1 VTSIRKMM
9 GRQWLPFLILTLLL
23 GLSVL
28 AIGCG
33 DDENTTDTTEATDST
48 EASDAGATETTE
60 ADTQAAAGEGGSVHI
75 GLIPWDED
83 IAATYLWKNIL
94 ENEGYT
100 VEITQLDVAPVYSG
114 LARGDMDL
122 FLDAWLPATHGD
134 YWAEYG
140 DQLEDL
146 KVWYDNGLLTLAV
159 PEYVDVQTIA
169 DLQGQADT
177 FGGRI
182 IGIEPGSGL
191 MRVTRDEAMPGY
203 GLDEEYTLVEGST
216 PAMLAE
222 LERATNNE
230 EPIVVTLW
238 HPHWAYAAYPIRDL
252 EDPEGLMGDA
262 EEMHAVAR
270 QGFSEDFPQVA
281 EWLGNFEMNDDQLGT
296 LEDLIINQYDQGQE
310 EQAVEEWLSDSANQ
324 DLVNGWLGK

>member
-1 VTSIRKMM
+1 VTSIRKMK
-9 GRQWLPFLILTLLL
+9 GRQWLPFLILSLVL

-33 DDENTTDTTEATDST
+33 DDNGTTDTTEAVDST
-48 EASDAGATETTE
+48 EASDTVATETTE
-60 ADTQAAAGEGGSVHI
+60 AAAGEAGSVHF

-83 IAATYLWKNIL
+83 IAATYLWKSIL

-100 VEITQLDVAPVYSG
+100 VELTQLDVAPVYSG
-114 LARGDMDL
+114 LAQGDMDL

-146 KVWYDNGLLTLAV
+146 GIWYDNGLLTLAV
-159 PEYVDVQTIA
+159 PEYVDAQTIA
-169 DLQGQADT
+169 DLEGQADT

-182 IGIEPGSGL
+182 IGIEPGAGL
-191 MRVTRDEAMPGY
+191 MRVTREEAIPGY
-203 GLDEEYTLVEGST
+203 GLEDYTLVEGST

-252 EDPEGLMGDA
+252 EDPEGLMGEA
-262 EEMHAVAR
+262 EEMHALAR
-270 QGFSEDFPQVA
+270 DGFSEEFPQVA

-324 DLVNGWLGK
+324 ELVNGWLGM